1 MKSDNHTPR
10 RIFLKSSLITGAT
23 LSAILTRTSFGK
35 ESGKEESK
43 TEDGKPAGAADHF
56 CKGLAGPARLS
67 LATSRIAQEKASD
80 KTVKAFAGFELAET
94 TAVLS
99 VLQDLEIP
107 EPQPD
112 PKDQAVLAAM
122 QAAESGLGFDRAY
135 IKAQIEN
142 HQILHDHTAGYL
154 EKSSGGG
161 PAEKHARHLAALALT
176 TIREHMAIC
185 QHISQALN
193 NA

>member
-1 MKSDNHTPR
+1 MKFNNRTPR
-10 RIFLKSSLITGAT
+10 RVFLKSSLITGAG
-23 LSAILTRTSFGK
+23 LSTILARTGYGK
-35 ESGKEESK
+35 ENGKEESK
-43 TEDGKPAGAADHF
+43 TEAGKPSGGEDHF
-56 CKGLAGPARLS
+56 RKGLAGPARLS

-99 VLQDLEIP
+99 VLQDLGTP

-122 QAAESGLGFDRAY
+122 QAAESGSDFDKAY
-135 IKAQIEN
+135 IKAQIES

-154 EKSSGGG
+154 KNATGGD
-161 PAEKHARHLAALALT
+161 PAEKHGRHLATLALT

-185 QHISQALN
+185 QHISQTLN